1 LTEQKDTIPEK
12 IKCIY
17 NVDTKP
23 EDAKNV
29 STMTYKLNE
38 KTNDYTNEKDG
49 KQIKNVFSAVIP
61 TAEEEINILENM

>member
-1 LTEQKDTIPEK
+1 
-12 IKCIY
+12 
-17 NVDTKP
+17 
-23 EDAKNV
+23 
-29 STMTYKLNE
+29 MTYKLNE